1 MLHNDFQIEQFKWG
15 ALCTDPQKVFQCETA
30 HFWRDSILCWN
41 SSFTLSLH
49 IWEVPAKFQWS
60 ESCFWYNINVNNSV
74 QNGSFLSITLHNSV
88 YNLSMNWPFTNV
100 FSIIHSICTAV
111 TSHQFFVKSSLHKF
125 TECQQCV
132 IQCVNLLLAIGN
144 NNIWPCIIQTT
155 EKDLNTSDPSE
166 FFCYEPFV
174 IMFPNLFSS
183 TFTIFS
189 TVFSVAAF
197 RSFFQISM
205 HLGSLQSDILEGYA
219 SVATCCW
226 PVP

>member
-1 MLHNDFQIEQFKWG
+1 M
-15 ALCTDPQKVFQCETA
+15 
-30 HFWRDSILCWN
+30 
-41 SSFTLSLH
+41 
-49 IWEVPAKFQWS
+49 
-60 ESCFWYNINVNNSV
+60 

-144 NNIWPCIIQTT
+144 NNIWPYIIQTT
-155 EKDLNTSDPSE
+155 EKDLNTSDHSE

-197 RSFFQISM
+197 RSFFSDQHAFGVPSVWHSGRLCQCGYLLLTCTLSLKAGFLHSSTLYGMYWADARTGWSTVFILPHKVSISSRRCCRM
-205 HLGSLQSDILEGYA
+205 KHTRIYWHWRRVKKQCEIHVSL
-219 SVATCCW
+219 
-226 PVP
+226 